1 MTTVKGLK
9 TLLPI
14 IMIQRIQ
21 TIYLLL
27 AAAVAGGLIWVVSL
41 WTYVDGKQIAV
52 VDETTYLAVFLLSA
66 LLSIG
71 AVFLFNNRKLQ
82 TVISRLN
89 ILLNLILLSVFVYRS
104 LTMSGETAVSEKGIG
119 MLLPIISIVFL
130 VLANRAIRRD
140 EQLVKSADRFR

>member
-1 MTTVKGLK
+1 
-9 TLLPI
+9 
-14 IMIQRIQ
+14 MIQRIQ
-21 TIYLLL
+21 TIYLIL
-27 AAAVAGGLIWVVSL
+27 AAAVSGGLIWLVSL
-41 WTYVDGKQIAV
+41 WVDGEGNEVVVMDESSYFGAFIA
-52 VDETTYLAVFLLSA
+52 SA
-66 LLSIG
+66 LLSLVAI
-71 AVFLFNNRKLQ
+71 FIYNNRKLQ
-82 TVISRLN
+82 TVVNRLN

>member
-1 MTTVKGLK
+1 
-9 TLLPI
+9 
-14 IMIQRIQ
+14 MIQRIQ

-27 AAAVAGGLIWVVSL
+27 AAAVSGGLIFAVSL
-41 WTYVDGKQIAV
+41 WPDANGNDVMVLQQLNYLFAFISSAV
-52 VDETTYLAVFLLSA
+52 
-66 LLSIG
+66 LSII
-71 AVFLFNNRKLQ
+71 AIFLFKNRKLQ
-82 TVISRLN
+82 TVVSRLN